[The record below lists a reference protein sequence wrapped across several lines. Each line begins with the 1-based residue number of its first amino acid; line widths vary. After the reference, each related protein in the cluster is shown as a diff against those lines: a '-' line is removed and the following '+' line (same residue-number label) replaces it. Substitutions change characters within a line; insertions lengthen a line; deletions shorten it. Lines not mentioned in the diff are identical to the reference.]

1 MAAKTSERANDR
13 LEKTEMMLLRF
24 VVIAGVL
31 VAVSATSRA
40 AQNAQD
46 AARSPV
52 VLAWN
57 VPARDVPRQW
67 SEQKKPKPKPDTPPR
82 PRPKPGPQTG
92 GEDE

>member
-1 MAAKTSERANDR
+1 
-13 LEKTEMMLLRF
+13 MMLLRF

-31 VAVSATSRA
+31 VAVSATLPARA
-40 AQNAQD
+40 AQD
-46 AARSPV
+46 EARSNALP
-52 VLAWN
+52 AWN
-57 VPARDVPRQW
+57 MPGHW